1 MATSYDRYLVSVYNL
16 DIRYYIKNMVRL
28 VLTGILIFL
37 TACSSIALQPTYELV
52 EKAIAIQLEQTQQ
65 QLKQKLDLDFQKFD
79 IKRVAIIQQQP
90 LTIENL
96 PAYHVQGTYDLTV
109 KLPKKQIT
117 QPQKPFDIYLQIQR
131 EGKSWRLLLPEKT
144 NNDKPSIWHSYQLI
158 IDN

>member
-1 MATSYDRYLVSVYNL
+1 MMRSIL
-16 DIRYYIKNMVRL
+16 I
-28 VLTGILIFL
+28 GILILL

-65 QLKQKLDLDFQKFD
+65 QLTQKLDLDFQKFE
-79 IKRVAIIQQQP
+79 IKQVVITQEEP
-90 LTIENL
+90 LTIEYL

-144 NNDKPSIWHSYQLI
+144 NNDKPSIWHSYQLM